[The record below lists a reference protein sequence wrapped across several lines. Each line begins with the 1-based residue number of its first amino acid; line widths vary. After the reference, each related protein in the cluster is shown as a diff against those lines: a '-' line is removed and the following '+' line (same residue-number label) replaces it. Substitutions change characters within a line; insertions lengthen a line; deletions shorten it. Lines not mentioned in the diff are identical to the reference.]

1 MTPDIL
7 SDSFVKL
14 IVFDESSTLN
24 KVYEN
29 KAL

>member
-14 IVFDESSTLN
+14 IVFDQSGTF
-24 KVYEN
+24 KIVYEN
-29 KAL
+29 KA